1 MGWITKYGTQWGDLP
16 QTAGRIF
23 WVAPASPYTV
33 EGRSYSS
40 SDNNDGLSP
49 ERALATIQQAITNAT
64 SDVGDV
70 IMLLPSN
77 TAHTS
82 AATLTINKSGL
93 TFVGVHPRARFGPDF
108 RSYPVDSKVNLTSTF
123 AGAGIT
129 LTVADTTFVGINFIP
144 VTAQSMLTGTTC
156 PRTAFID
163 CSLTMSAA
171 ASTSTKG
178 FVFSGGSSA
187 FCSFTNCVFLDSVAT
202 SAQGPCLDLTGIANF
217 VVESCSI
224 LCTGTSSAWAVGVQ
238 LGAGSSGIFRNN
250 HISAMGAGTIT
261 IGVDGTGVA
270 VANAVL
276 FSNNFYGVS
285 PGAGAVKNLTN
296 ADAGV
301 VQNFYATIGG
311 GAGFV
316 ISTITT

>member
-1 MGWITKYGTQWGDLP
+1 MGYLTKYGTQWGDLP
-16 QTAGRIF
+16 QTFGRIF
-23 WVAPASPYTV
+23 WVAPSSPYTV

-49 ERALATIQQAITNAT
+49 ERALATIQQAITNSTA
-64 SDVGDV
+64 DVGDV
-70 IMLLPSN
+70 IMLLPGS
-77 TAHTS
+77 HTS
-82 AATLTINKSGL
+82 AATVTLNKSGL
-93 TFVGVHPRARFGPDF
+93 TFMGCHPSARISPDVRPYGP
-108 RSYPVDSKVNLTSTF
+108 VSKVNWTSTF

-129 LTVADTTFVGINFIP
+129 MTVADTTFAGINFIP
-144 VTAQSMLTGTTC
+144 VTAQNMCTGTTC
-156 PRTAFID
+156 PRTSLID

-187 FCSFTNCVFLDSVAT
+187 FCNFQNCYFLDSVAT
-202 SAQGPCLDLTGIANF
+202 SAQGPCLDLTGVANF
-217 VVESCSI
+217 VVENCTVV
-224 LCTGTSSAWAVGVQ
+224 CTGTSSAWAVGIQ

-250 HISAMGAGTIT
+250 HISALGAGTIT

-270 VANAVL
+270 VANAIL

-285 PGAGAVKNLTN
+285 PGVQAVKNLTN

-316 ISTITT
+316 ISTATA